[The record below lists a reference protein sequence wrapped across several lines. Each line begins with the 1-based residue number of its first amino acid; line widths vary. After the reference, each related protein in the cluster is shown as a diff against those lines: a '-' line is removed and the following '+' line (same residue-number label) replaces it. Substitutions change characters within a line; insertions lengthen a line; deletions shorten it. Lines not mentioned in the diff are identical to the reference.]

1 MKRVVAAVT
10 AIALLIVACGGDGDA
25 EDTTGGTTAIDTPG
39 LPSTYTGPDG
49 VTSTVSDVS
58 RIVTL
63 SGEFTEI
70 VFALGLGSNIVG
82 ADLSSVY
89 PEEETKTIPK
99 IGVERLLLAE
109 PIIAQ
114 NPTVVLGDTDAT
126 PPDVIDQVR
135 QTGIPVVIFPRFQ
148 GLEGPATK
156 IRAVAE
162 VLGVSSEGEA
172 LAASV
177 QGEID
182 AIAAATADLS
192 DRPPAAVVYMANNG
206 ATILLLGENTV
217 MEGLIAA
224 AGGADVAPAAG
235 SDGMMPLTPEALA
248 GGAPEF
254 IITSERAMDTTGGI
268 EGFLEVPGVAQ
279 TPAGEQQNVLVFED
293 TFLLNLGPR
302 TPDLLR
308 EMLAVFHPDVTVP

>member
-1 MKRVVAAVT
+1 MKRIVAVVMAFV
-10 AIALLIVACGGDGDA
+10 LLGTACGGDDA
-25 EDTTGGTTAIDTPG
+25 DDTTGGTAALDTPG

-49 VTSTVSDVS
+49 TTSTVTDVS

-70 VFALGLGSNIVG
+70 VFALGLGDNVVG

-89 PEEETKTIPK
+89 PEEETRSIPK

-135 QTGIPVVIFPRFQ
+135 QAGIPVVIFPRFQ
-148 GLEGPATK
+148 GLEAPATK

-162 VLGVSSEGEA
+162 VLGIPAEGEA

-177 QGEID
+177 QEEMD
-182 AIAAATADLS
+182 TIAAATADL
-192 DRPPAAVVYMANNG
+192 DNPPPAAVVYMANNG

-217 MEGLIAA
+217 MEDLIAA
-224 AGGADVAPAAG
+224 AGGIDVAPAAG

-248 GGAPEF
+248 GGAPEY
-254 IITSERAMDTTGGI
+254 IITSERALDSTGGV

-279 TPAGEQQNVLVFED
+279 TPAGEERNILVFED

-308 EMLAVFHPDVTVP
+308 EMLAAFHPDVTVP